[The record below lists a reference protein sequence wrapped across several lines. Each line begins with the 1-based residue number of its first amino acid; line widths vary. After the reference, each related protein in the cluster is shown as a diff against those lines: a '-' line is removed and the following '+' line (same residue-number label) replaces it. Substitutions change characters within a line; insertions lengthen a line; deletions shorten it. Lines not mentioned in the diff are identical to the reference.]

1 MAVVVDDKVYPLHQ
15 SNLTSLLYT
24 GDAPTPS
31 EGYYF
36 AKTSDGNHVTE
47 REPFT
52 RNLDGRP
59 GDDIYYEVYNRSVN
73 VHQMKDMPQYLD
85 PLDSIHRVD
94 SDLHRY
100 NEIATVHFTTANQ
113 SAIDYMHTN
122 VTADFQVVCNMTYIR
137 GDEIQTFDD
146 VELELAGRSSR
157 TVPKLS
163 YNIKIPKGQKLYEY
177 RRLKLRSLFSDPS
190 YLRESMAYRIIE
202 STGLVSSKFSYIRVF
217 INNETAGLFGI
228 IENFK
233 NPWAKNEFANGDN
246 DYPGYSR
253 GNLYQGHLGEPPKTF
268 SDLGYIGDNVTAYAA
283 GQYKIKEDPS
293 EGEPDYAPLMNLTRF
308 IAHAPING
316 SNAVEEWN
324 KHLEM
329 ESVLRSMALEVLVGY
344 SDGYLTLADNYY
356 VYQMGVNSSRFLF
369 IPSDLDLTFG
379 STLVKMSDML
389 SGDYNRFPGL
399 HDRPLTSQFL
409 RVPEF
414 KDRFEELLKNLSADL
429 VTPKVLDPVID
440 DTVNMIRPDVEW
452 DLTLPRLSKFNIS
465 NSQEAMQS
473 LMDMGT
479 ESANQFSMPSTIDN
493 ATVQELFTGA
503 TANVT
508 FDQAISGHLG
518 FLSLASIKE
527 FIANQS
533 TATQKYYQ
541 QHQ

>member
-31 EGYYF
+31 QGYYF
-36 AKTSDGNHVTE
+36 AKTSDGHHVTE

-52 RNLDGRP
+52 RSLDGRP
-59 GDDIYYEVYNRSVN
+59 GDDVYYEVYNRSVN
-73 VHQMKDMPQYLD
+73 AHPMKDLPQYLE
-85 PLDSIHRVD
+85 PLESIHRVD

-157 TVPKLS
+157 LTPKLS

-190 YLRESMAYRIIE
+190 YVRESMAYRIIE
-202 STGLVSSKFSYIRVF
+202 SAGLATSKFSYIRVF

-246 DYPGYSR
+246 DYPNYSR

-308 IAHAPING
+308 IAHAPTNT

-324 KHLEM
+324 KHFDM
-329 ESVLRSMALEVLVGY
+329 ESVLRGMALEVLVGY

-356 VYQMGVNSSRFLF
+356 VYQMGVNSTRFLY
-369 IPSDLDLTFG
+369 IPSDLDMTFG
-379 STLVKMSDML
+379 STLVKMSDMV

-414 KDRFEELLKNLSADL
+414 KDRFEKLLNSLSAHL

-452 DLTLPRLSKFNIS
+452 DLTLPRLSQFNFS
-465 NSQEAMQS
+465 DSQEAMGS
-473 LMDMGT
+473 LMDVSTDM
-479 ESANQFSMPSTIDN
+479 SQFSMPSTVDN
-493 ATVQELFTGA
+493 ATMQELFTGA

-508 FDQAISGHLG
+508 FDEAISGHLG
-518 FLSLASIKE
+518 LLSLASIKE

-533 TATQKYYQ
+533 SATQEYYRQ
-541 QHQ
+541 RQ